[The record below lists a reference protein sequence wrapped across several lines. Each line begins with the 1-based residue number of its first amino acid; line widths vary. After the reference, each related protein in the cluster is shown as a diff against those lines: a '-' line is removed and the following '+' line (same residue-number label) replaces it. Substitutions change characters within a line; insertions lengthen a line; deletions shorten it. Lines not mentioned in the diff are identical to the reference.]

1 MRFINDKFK
10 RRDGHKDELIN
21 RIIDME
27 WSMFDQVVNMGG
39 RAPCQDDEWTFYV
52 MRFSQFAAFDDAT
65 LQSYD
70 QDLLEIQAAGRNIIT
85 EKYGYMMEYT
95 DQVYFDRE
103 IKSALPQISSAKNA
117 MVDCIVNKLMDFE
130 KVFAERYPILGSRS
144 RPLQGTQ
151 TGGVSFH
158 IYTIGELK
166 TYSLRTLELYYRHI
180 AGIDPADELH
190 NPSFV
195 IHRIMTRFYG
205 YESMDDAEARIL
217 RKR

>member
-65 LQSYD
+65 LQSYE

-144 RPLQGTQ
+144 RPLQGTK

-180 AGIDPADELH
+180 AGIDLADELH

-205 YESMDDAEARIL
+205 YGSMDDAEARIL

>member
-65 LQSYD
+65 LQSYE

-144 RPLQGTQ
+144 RPLQGTK

-190 NPSFV
+190 NSSFV

-205 YESMDDAEARIL
+205 YGSMDDAEARIL

>member
-1 MRFINDKFK
+1 
-10 RRDGHKDELIN
+10 
-21 RIIDME
+21 
-27 WSMFDQVVNMGG
+27 
-39 RAPCQDDEWTFYV
+39 
-52 MRFSQFAAFDDAT
+52 
-65 LQSYD
+65 
-70 QDLLEIQAAGRNIIT
+70 
-85 EKYGYMMEYT
+85 
-95 DQVYFDRE
+95 
-103 IKSALPQISSAKNA
+103 

-195 IHRIMTRFYG
+195 IYRIMTRFYG
-205 YESMDDAEARIL
+205 YESMDDAEAGIL